1 MEKASRFDTLE
12 ISGPKLKVLRRQ
24 AKLTQQRLAEP
35 VEISRGY
42 IGVIERESQI
52 PVSRRVAE
60 GLAGVLG
67 VNITDLEVSND
78 TDSLQPPIFPS
89 HRQRRRGFQ
98 TEGDLAPRSRM
109 EVLQD
114 VLCQL
119 EELTATVRWLMNT
132 ENPK

>member
-1 MEKASRFDTLE
+1 MEKLNRFDTLE

-35 VEISRGY
+35 VKISRGY
-42 IGVIERESQI
+42 ISVIERESQI

-67 VNITDLEVSND
+67 VNVTDLEVSND
-78 TDSLQPPIFPS
+78 TNSLQPPVFLS

-98 TEGDLAPRSRM
+98 TEGDLTPRSRT

-114 VLCQL
+114 VLYQL
-119 EELTATVRWLMNT
+119 GELTATVRWLMNT